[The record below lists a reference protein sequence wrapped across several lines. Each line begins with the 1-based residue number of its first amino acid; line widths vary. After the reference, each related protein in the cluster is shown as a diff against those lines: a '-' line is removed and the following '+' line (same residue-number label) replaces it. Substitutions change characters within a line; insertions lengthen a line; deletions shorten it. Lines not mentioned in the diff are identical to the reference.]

1 MKRDSFN
8 FAVTDHSLGKFSNAE
23 LYYIISSLLG
33 LGDPGF
39 CSEWLYLSFD
49 YANSEYVP
57 AIRFLLVVEDIQIKD
72 SEEIDVTRFHLG
84 QIDSTFDEIQIYSS
98 YCLRSEF
105 DPGKEAVNVSVIQS
119 ALLNKSKSNT
129 LRPMTLLRG
138 IKRILSQVDFS
149 DRQLNDVF
157 NIHRYSSIPEDM
169 RHNFDFGNFGSSR
182 TNFSGDYYLVVRPSG
197 HPFDGVKVSNFL
209 VFDSNLTVEDDA
221 IEISDTFI
229 DIDSIQMYDNGE
241 AENLGFKLFKQEP
254 ASKVLTM
261 VNIED
266 PEEYKSSILPA
277 ITETVYRLLIDL
289 SPSTKE
295 KLLSGETIE
304 ELIMLCKR
312 KYDQEFDAHFPSLGL
327 AGAHD
332 IAWQEVFSDFND
344 EAWSDTNED

>member
-8 FAVTDHSLGKFSNAE
+8 FAVTDHSLGKFITAE
-23 LYYIISSLLG
+23 LYYTISSLLG

-49 YANSEYVP
+49 YVYSAHVP
-57 AIRFLLVVEDIQIKD
+57 AIRFLLVVEDIQFD
-72 SEEIDVTRFHLG
+72 DNEEIEVTRFHLG
-84 QIDSTFDEIQIYSS
+84 QLDSAFDEIQIYSS

-105 DPGKEAVNVSVIQS
+105 DPGKEAVNVAFIQS

-129 LRPMTLLRG
+129 FRPMTLLRG
-138 IKRILSQVDFS
+138 IDRILSQADFS
-149 DRQLNDVF
+149 DRKLNNMF
-157 NIHRYSSIPEDM
+157 NIYGCSAIPEDI
-169 RHNFDFGNFGSSR
+169 RHNFDFGDFGSSR

-197 HPFDGVKVSNFL
+197 HPFDGVKISNFL
-209 VFDSNLTVEDDA
+209 VFDSNLTAVEDT

-229 DIDSIQMYDNGE
+229 DIKSIQMYDNGK
-241 AENLGFKLFKQEP
+241 AENMGFKLFKQEP
-254 ASKVLTM
+254 VSKVLTI

-266 PEEYKSSILPA
+266 PEEYKSSILPV
-277 ITETVYRLLIDL
+277 ITETVYKLLVDL

-304 ELIMLCKR
+304 ELIVLCKR

-332 IAWQEVFSDFND
+332 IAWHEVFSDFND
-344 EAWSDTNED
+344 EAWSDRNED